1 MHACTLRVAG
11 RRVESPWRVGKSR
24 MMKLMLHDANGTWES
39 AWCGVGP
46 QRSGAG
52 FLVHQSCHFSHSS
65 RNPACD
71 SESTSSSLAR
81 IFSRL
86 IHDTWTKKIDNLCI
100 VRTLK
105 GETIAF
111 VDYFLSGHTGCRKK
125 RSQKRGKETQHV
137 PINRS
142 TTSHPPSHSL
152 PLGPPLSYSSSSSHD
167 D

>member
-1 MHACTLRVAG
+1 
-11 RRVESPWRVGKSR
+11 

-71 SESTSSSLAR
+71 SDSTSSSLAG

-86 IHDTWTKKIDNLCI
+86 IHDTWIKKTDDVCI
-100 VRTLK
+100 VGTLK
-105 GETIAF
+105 GEIIAF
-111 VDYFLSGHTGCRKK
+111 GDYFLSGHTLDAAKNDLKK
-125 RSQKRGKETQHV
+125 E
-137 PINRS
+137 
-142 TTSHPPSHSL
+142 
-152 PLGPPLSYSSSSSHD
+152 
-167 D
+167 